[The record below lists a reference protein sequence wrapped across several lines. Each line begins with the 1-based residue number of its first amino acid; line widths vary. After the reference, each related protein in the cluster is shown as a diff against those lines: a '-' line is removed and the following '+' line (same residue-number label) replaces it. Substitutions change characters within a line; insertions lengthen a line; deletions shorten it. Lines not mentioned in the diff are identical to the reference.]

1 VLQLTIIPTPTP
13 WSLFS
18 LLQILAVPGYPEENS
33 KVRMMCLKR
42 YADFKT
48 LRANLLEVV
57 EARRRQQARASSGTG
72 TCGRYSLYVR
82 LPADLH

>member
-1 VLQLTIIPTPTP
+1 MTDHTPHPHVLV
-13 WSLFS
+13 FS
-18 LLQILAVPGYPEENS
+18 PLLQILAVPGYPEENS

-57 EARRRQQARASSGTG
+57 EARRRQQARASGGTG
-72 TCGRYSLYVR
+72 ACT
-82 LPADLH
+82 